1 MVAGTWVKLRQTWE
15 LNAYL
20 WSSSGYPNAMKIIC
34 IISYSPGHTFHR
46 LTSGNLHFYLTLVPG
61 CPTAPARWD
70 ARTHISCEENGPQ
83 CCLDAGGMSPW
94 QMERSGMI
102 KLLLTPSMMC
112 PIARLPSLD
121 HDTASSS
128 DFKNIFEVMI
138 QFKYLKHER
147 DKWLDKRQRAL
158 HRRWWCCWTAHVL
171 LSDWD

>member
-1 MVAGTWVKLRQTWE
+1 
-15 LNAYL
+15 
-20 WSSSGYPNAMKIIC
+20 MKIIC

-46 LTSGNLHFYLTLVPG
+46 VTSGNLHFYLTLVPG
-61 CPTAPARWD
+61 WPNGPARWD

-83 CCLDAGGMSPW
+83 CCLDPG
-94 QMERSGMI
+94 RRNVF
-102 KLLLTPSMMC
+102 LTDGDISNDQVVVDTLHDVSNRP
-112 PIARLPSLD
+112 PSLD

-128 DFKNIFEVMI
+128 DFKNIVEVMI